1 MKFSR
6 IKQSDNNQIKEIP
19 HEKGQK
25 NWKRDAWLVFFFL
38 LLCMVL
44 AYIPTGYEE
53 MHPQKES
60 LNARAR
66 VVTADN
72 SDVRQFGII
81 KQGSQRLSI
90 EILDGPFS
98 GRQLETTNTLVG
110 DAQIDN
116 FYKEGDTALA
126 VLSLKDGDIH
136 WAHLAGPYRLGTIIW
151 LCVLFSVLLLL
162 VAGITGLK
170 ALLSFVFAAM
180 MIWKV
185 LIPCFLNEINPILV
199 ALIVVAC
206 LTAAVS
212 FLVGGMN
219 RKGLVAFLGS
229 FLGILLTCGLA
240 ILFSSGFHLT
250 GAVRPFAKALLQRTS
265 ISLDITS
272 IFIAGIF
279 IACSGAV
286 MDLAMDISAAMYE
299 VRKKK
304 PTIGTWEL
312 IKSGLGV
319 GRVVVGTMTTT
330 LLLAYSGSYMTLLM
344 FFMAQGIPLSTMLN
358 TNFLSAEILN
368 TLVGS
373 FGLVTVA
380 PFTALAGGLIY
391 ARGRKS
397 G

>member
-1 MKFSR
+1 
-6 IKQSDNNQIKEIP
+6 
-19 HEKGQK
+19 
-25 NWKRDAWLVFFFL
+25 
-38 LLCMVL
+38 
-44 AYIPTGYEE
+44 
-53 MHPQKES
+53 
-60 LNARAR
+60 
-66 VVTADN
+66 
-72 SDVRQFGII
+72 
-81 KQGSQRLSI
+81 
-90 EILDGPFS
+90 
-98 GRQLETTNTLVG
+98 
-110 DAQIDN
+110 
-116 FYKEGDTALA
+116 
-126 VLSLKDGDIH
+126 
-136 WAHLAGPYRLGTIIW
+136 
-151 LCVLFSVLLLL
+151 
-162 VAGITGLK
+162 
-170 ALLSFVFAAM
+170 VFAAM